1 MSDRA
6 RRLAL
11 VGAVLLCAYAWFYQ
25 GGGWNQNSRFALT
38 RALAED
44 ASVRLD
50 RTGRYEG
57 RDVTGDRV
65 QRGRHLFTDKA
76 PGASIVAAPAVAV
89 ARLVLPGR
97 SDDRPRLATL
107 SWVATVAA
115 AGVPTALA
123 AMLLLL
129 VAEALGASRR
139 AALVV
144 ALTYGLAT
152 PAWCQATLLFGHAL
166 SSACL
171 WAAFAAAVAL
181 RSDGGPARDRALGW
195 GVGLGA
201 GWAVVTEFPA
211 AVPAAIVAGY
221 ALWQAD
227 TAPRRWAL
235 GWRIAAGALACAAV
249 LGAYDLAAFGSPFAL
264 GYGNVRG
271 FAGMQQGVMGVTFPK
286 PEVLFEILLGRYR
299 GLLPLAP
306 ALALAPVG
314 LWRLARDPATRGAG
328 IAAAAV
334 AGWYV
339 LFNSAY
345 FYWDGGFSF
354 GPRHMLPSLPFLAL
368 GLAPLWTS
376 ASQLTRRALA
386 VLTAAGFVACLVG
399 VSVNAQPPE
408 GVRAPMSALLWPAFA
423 AGDLA
428 LNRQSIVDAG
438 LSARRDPAVHA
449 SNLGE
454 RLGLRGHASLAPLA
468 LLWAV
473 AAAAYLRG
481 RAPEAPAETP
491 AEEPRRARVRRSRGV
506 R

>member
-1 MSDRA
+1 VSDDPGRA
-6 RRLAL
+6 RRLGL
-11 VGAVLLCAYAWFYQ
+11 VAAVLFCAYAWFYQ

-38 RALAED
+38 RALVED

-97 SDDRPRLATL
+97 GDGRPRLATL

-123 AMLLLL
+123 ALLLLL
-129 VAEALGASRR
+129 VAEGLGASRR

-181 RSDGGPARDRALGW
+181 RSDGGARRDRALGW

-211 AVPAAIVAGY
+211 AVPAAIIAGY
-221 ALWQAD
+221 ALWQAG
-227 TAPRRWAL
+227 TAPRRWEVGGRL
-235 GWRIAAGALACAAV
+235 AAGALSCAAV
-249 LGAYDLAAFGSPFAL
+249 LGAYDLVAFGSPFAL

-286 PEVLFEILLGRYR
+286 PEVLFEILVGRYR

-328 IAAAAV
+328 VTAAAV

-376 ASQLTRRALA
+376 ASRLARRALA

-399 VSVNAQPPE
+399 VSVDAQPPE
-408 GVRAPMSALLWPAFA
+408 SVRAPMSALLWPAFA
-423 AGDLA
+423 AGNLA
-428 LNRQSIVDAG
+428 LNRQSIVDAD
-438 LSARRDPAVHA
+438 LAPRRDPAVH
-449 SNLGE
+449 
-454 RLGLRGHASLAPLA
+454 
-468 LLWAV
+468 
-473 AAAAYLRG
+473 
-481 RAPEAPAETP
+481 
-491 AEEPRRARVRRSRGV
+491 
-506 R
+506 